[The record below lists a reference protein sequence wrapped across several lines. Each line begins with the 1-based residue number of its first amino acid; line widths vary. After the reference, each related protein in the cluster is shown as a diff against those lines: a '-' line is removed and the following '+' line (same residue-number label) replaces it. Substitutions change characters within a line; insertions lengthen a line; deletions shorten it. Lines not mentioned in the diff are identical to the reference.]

1 MKKTI
6 TKHEFTEA
14 FQQRRPNQF
23 SYEGLQAMFDYFEE
37 YEESTGS
44 EIEFDVIGICCEY
57 TEYENLKEF
66 QRDYGDEY
74 KNFNDIEY
82 YTEVIYMYSPDS
94 EKFIIRQF

>member
-6 TKHEFTEA
+6 TKHEFIEK
-14 FQQRRPNQF
+14 FEQLRPNSF

-57 TEYENLKEF
+57 TEYENLEEF
-66 QRDYGDEY
+66 QRDYGTYYDSLET
-74 KNFNDIEY
+74 IESE
-82 YTEVIYMYSPDS
+82 TEVIYMYGQNSDN
-94 EKFIIRQF
+94 FIIRQF